1 MFAADCRFSEVA
13 KSREDAALMGR
24 RPTMSKR
31 KHALVLGLLAS
42 DRSSRRPRRI
52 FQPGEHRNKEKV
64 MKVLMVIT
72 SHDQLG
78 DTGRKTGFWLEELA
92 APYYVFKDAGVEITL
107 ASPKGGRPPLDPKS
121 NEPKSRTDLTVRFE
135 KDAAAE
141 AQLDKTVCL
150 DSVKQEDFDTVFYPG
165 GHGPMW
171 DLAED
176 GHSIK
181 LIESFIAAG
190 KPIGIVCHST
200 GALHH
205 VKTTDGKF
213 LVQGKEVTGFTNG
226 EEEEMG
232 LTKVVP
238 FLVEDEMLKLG
249 AVFSKVADWGVLV
262 SDGLLITG
270 QNPASSGPAAK
281 TLMGAVKQ
289 KATPATNA
297 RAS

>member
-1 MFAADCRFSEVA
+1 
-13 KSREDAALMGR
+13 
-24 RPTMSKR
+24 
-31 KHALVLGLLAS
+31 
-42 DRSSRRPRRI
+42 
-52 FQPGEHRNKEKV
+52 

-78 DTGRKTGFWLEELA
+78 NTGRKTGFWLEELA
-92 APYYVFKDAGVEITL
+92 APYYVFKDAGAEITL
-107 ASPKGGRPPLDPKS
+107 ASPKGGRPPVDPKS
-121 NEPKSRTDLTVRFE
+121 NEPDSRTDLTIRFE

-141 AQLDKTVCL
+141 AQLDKTLRLETVR
-150 DSVKQEDFDTVFYPG
+150 QEDFDTVFYPG

-176 GHSIK
+176 KNSAK
-181 LIESFIAAG
+181 LIA
-190 KPIGIVCHST
+190 IVCHST
-200 GALHH
+200 GALRH
-205 VKTTDGKF
+205 VKAPDGKP

-226 EEEEMG
+226 EEEEVN

-249 AVFSKVADWGVLV
+249 AVFSKVANWGVHVV

-270 QNPASSGPAAK
+270 QNPHSSGPAAK
-281 TLMGAVKQ
+281 TLLAAVKK
-289 KATPATNA
+289 KAKPAAA

>member
-1 MFAADCRFSEVA
+1 
-13 KSREDAALMGR
+13 
-24 RPTMSKR
+24 
-31 KHALVLGLLAS
+31 
-42 DRSSRRPRRI
+42 
-52 FQPGEHRNKEKV
+52 

-78 DTGRKTGFWLEELA
+78 NTGRKTGFWLEELA
-92 APYYVFKDAGVEITL
+92 APYYVFKDAGVEVTL

-121 NEPKSRTDLTVRFE
+121 NEANFRTDLTLRFE
-135 KDAAAE
+135 RDAVAQ
-141 AQLDKTVCL
+141 AQLDKTVRL

-176 GHSIK
+176 KYSIK
-181 LIESFIAAG
+181 LIESFLAAG
-190 KPIGIVCHST
+190 KTIAVVCHST
-200 GALHH
+200 GALRH
-205 VKTTDGKF
+205 VQAPDGKP
-213 LVQGKEVTGFTNG
+213 LVEGREVTGFTDG
-226 EEEEMG
+226 EEEEVG

-249 AVFSKVADWGVLV
+249 ATFSKKRNWGVHVV

-270 QNPASSGPAAK
+270 QNPSSSGPAAK
-281 TLMGAVKQ
+281 TLMAAVKQ
-289 KATPATNA
+289 SSKPTVTA

>member
-1 MFAADCRFSEVA
+1 
-13 KSREDAALMGR
+13 
-24 RPTMSKR
+24 
-31 KHALVLGLLAS
+31 
-42 DRSSRRPRRI
+42 
-52 FQPGEHRNKEKV
+52 

-78 DTGRKTGFWLEELA
+78 NTGRKTGFWLEELA

-121 NEPKSRTDLTVRFE
+121 NEPASRTDLTRRFE

-141 AQLDKTVCL
+141 AQLGKTVRL

-176 GHSIK
+176 ENSIK
-181 LIESFIAAG
+181 LIEAFIAAD

-205 VKTTDGKF
+205 VNGSGKA
-213 LVQGKEVTGFTNG
+213 KDYTGCHRSG
-226 EEEEMG
+226 VVEMG
-232 LTKVVP
+232 RQVVSFSGIP
-238 FLVEDEMLKLG
+238 ARGLCIWGDPRRTQSRDAYLG
-249 AVFSKVADWGVLV
+249 F
-262 SDGLLITG
+262 
-270 QNPASSGPAAK
+270 
-281 TLMGAVKQ
+281 
-289 KATPATNA
+289 
-297 RAS
+297 

>member
-1 MFAADCRFSEVA
+1 V
-13 KSREDAALMGR
+13 KAL
-24 RPTMSKR
+24 
-31 KHALVLGLLAS
+31 
-42 DRSSRRPRRI
+42 I
-52 FQPGEHRNKEKV
+52 
-64 MKVLMVIT
+64 VIT

-78 DTGRKTGFWLEELA
+78 NTGRKTGFWLEELA
-92 APYYVFKDAGVEITL
+92 APYYDFKDSDVEITL

-121 NEPKSRTDLTVRFE
+121 NEPNFRTELTLRFE

-141 AQLDKTVCL
+141 AQLDATVRL
-150 DSVKQEDFDTVFYPG
+150 DSVKQDDFDTIFYPG

-176 GHSIK
+176 THSIK
-181 LIESFIAAG
+181 LIDSFIAAG
-190 KPIGIVCHST
+190 KPVGIVCHST

-205 VKTTDGKF
+205 VKTTDGKL

-249 AVFSKVADWGVLV
+249 AVFSKKANWEVHVV

-270 QNPASSGPAAK
+270 QNPASSGPTAKALMAA
-281 TLMGAVKQ
+281 VRQ
-289 KATPATNA
+289 RATPTTTT
-297 RAS
+297 RAL

>member
-1 MFAADCRFSEVA
+1 
-13 KSREDAALMGR
+13 
-24 RPTMSKR
+24 
-31 KHALVLGLLAS
+31 
-42 DRSSRRPRRI
+42 
-52 FQPGEHRNKEKV
+52 

-92 APYYVFKDAGVEITL
+92 APYYVFKESGAEITL

-121 NEPKSRTDLTVRFE
+121 NEPESRTDLTLRFE

-141 AQLDKTVCL
+141 AQLDKTLRL
-150 DSVKQEDFDTVFYPG
+150 DSVRQEDFDTLFYPG

-176 GHSIK
+176 KNSIK
-181 LIESFIAAG
+181 LIESFLAAG
-190 KPIGIVCHST
+190 KTIAVVCHST
-200 GALHH
+200 GALRH
-205 VKTTDGKF
+205 VKAPDGKL
-213 LVQGKEVTGFTNG
+213 LVEGKEVTGFTNG
-226 EEEEMG
+226 EEQAVG

-249 AVFSKVADWGVLV
+249 AVFSKKRDWDVHVV

-270 QNPASSGPAAK
+270 QNPHSSGAAAK
-281 TLMGAVKQ
+281 TLLAALANRKRSAAGAVL
-289 KATPATNA
+289 KASA
-297 RAS
+297 